1 MPTKE
6 AERKFFTC
14 LFCGAE
20 LDSEEE
26 VLERMC
32 IDCINKMGTGWGQ
45 FFNRNVRLR
54 PK

>member
-6 AERKFFTC
+6 TERKLPC
-14 LFCGAE
+14 VLCGAE

-26 VLERMC
+26 VVTRMC
-32 IDCINKMGTGWGQ
+32 IDCINGWGTGWKG
-45 FFNRNVRLR
+45 FLDRNIPLR